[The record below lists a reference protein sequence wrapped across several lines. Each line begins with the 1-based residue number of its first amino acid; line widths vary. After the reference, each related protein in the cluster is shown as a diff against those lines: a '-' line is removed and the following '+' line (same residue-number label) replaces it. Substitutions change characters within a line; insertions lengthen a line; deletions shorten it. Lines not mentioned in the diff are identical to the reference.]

1 MTMKLDLHRW
11 ITADREGRDDEA
23 DAAFKP
29 VFRAIPAAP
38 AEPAFVD
45 RVMEALARDAA
56 RRRRRARIAAASGI
70 AASSVIGLGVLAA
83 LIAQG
88 PRLIVWVVD
97 GIVAAALWM
106 SVAFENGLDVWAM
119 LTQIASAAAAVIAT
133 PQVSS
138 VLIAI
143 EVVGAIALYGLHRIF
158 SSEQESS

>member
-1 MTMKLDLHRW
+1 M
-11 ITADREGRDDEA
+11 
-23 DAAFKP
+23 
-29 VFRAIPAAP
+29 
-38 AEPAFVD
+38 
-45 RVMEALARDAA
+45 
-56 RRRRRARIAAASGI
+56 AASTVMGF
-70 AASSVIGLGVLAA
+70 GVLAA
-83 LIAQG
+83 LISQG

-143 EVVGAIALYGLHRIF
+143 GAVGALALYGLHRIF
-158 SSEQESS
+158 SSEQELS

>member
-1 MTMKLDLHRW
+1 MQPDLQRW
-11 ITADREGRDDEA
+11 MTADQGGRDDEA
-23 DAAFKP
+23 DAAFKS
-29 VFRAIPAAP
+29 VFRAIPAVP

-45 RVMEALARDAA
+45 RMMEALARDAV
-56 RRRRRARIAAASGI
+56 RRRRRARIAAATGM
-70 AASSVIGLGVLAA
+70 AASTLIGLGVLAA

-88 PRLIVWVVD
+88 PRLIIWVVD

-133 PQVSS
+133 PEVSS

-143 EVVGAIALYGLHRIF
+143 GAVGALALYGLHRVF
-158 SSEQESS
+158 SSEQELS